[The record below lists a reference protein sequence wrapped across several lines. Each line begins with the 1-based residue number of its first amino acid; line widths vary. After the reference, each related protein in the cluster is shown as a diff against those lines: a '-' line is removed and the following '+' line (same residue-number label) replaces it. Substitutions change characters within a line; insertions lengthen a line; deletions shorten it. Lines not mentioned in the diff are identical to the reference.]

1 MSPRRLSIG
10 FAVACALIAALAVM
24 PRGAAEPVLGPAP
37 DPTDGPAGANDWSC
51 RPSAAEPDPVV
62 LVHGAGTD
70 ATQSFA
76 QLAPLLQRAGYCAYT
91 ANFGRPRLVSGPAAG
106 PDRLDWPG
114 TGPMAAALSGRVVYG
129 VADIAATSAE
139 LAEFVGRVRAAT
151 GAKQVALV
159 GHSTGGTVIR
169 QFLHGHPGAAST
181 VVTLATPYRGSTYSG
196 LPAHY
201 PDLAALGL
209 DGPQI
214 AAQVYGTA
222 GAEQAVGSPVLA
234 RLDAEGETTP
244 GVRWTAIASRADE
257 VITPP
262 ESALLAAPKATDR
275 NLWVQDTCPGDPVA
289 HAALLTDPHAL
300 DLVVSALADAPPD
313 HC

>member
-1 MSPRRLSIG
+1 MSIVLT
-10 FAVACALIAALAVM
+10 VACAVIAALAVM
-24 PRGAAEPVLGPAP
+24 PRALAEPAP
-37 DPTDGPAGANDWSC
+37 DPADGPAGANDWSC
-51 RPSAAEPDPVV
+51 HPSAAAPDPVV

-70 ATQSFA
+70 APQSFA
-76 QLAPLLQRAGYCAYT
+76 ELAPLLQQAGYCVFA
-91 ANFGRPRLVSGPAAG
+91 ANFGRARLLSGPAG
-106 PDRLDWPG
+106 LPSRVNWPG
-114 TGPMAAALSGRVVYG
+114 TGPMAAELTGRVVYG
-129 VADIAATSAE
+129 VADIASTAAE
-139 LAEFVGRVRAAT
+139 LDEFVGRVRDAT
-151 GAKQVALV
+151 GAKRVALV

-169 QFLHGHPGAAST
+169 QFLHTHPGAAST
-181 VVTLATPYRGSTYSG
+181 VVTLATPYRGSTFAG

-234 RLDAEGETTP
+234 RLDAGGETAP

-262 ESALLAAPKATDR
+262 RSALLAAPTGADR
-275 NLWVQDTCPGDPVA
+275 NIWVQDGCSPRPVT
-289 HAALLTDPHAL
+289 HAGLLTDPHAL
-300 DLVVSALADAPPD
+300 ELVLSALSDSPPAP
-313 HC
+313 C

>member
-1 MSPRRLSIG
+1 M
-10 FAVACALIAALAVM
+10 FTVACALIAALAVM

-37 DPTDGPAGANDWSC
+37 DLVDGPAGANDWSC
-51 RPSAAEPDPVV
+51 RPSAAAPNPVV

-70 ATQSFA
+70 AAQSFA
-76 QLAPLLQRAGYCAYT
+76 QLAPRLHRAGYCAFT
-91 ANFGRPRLVSGPAAG
+91 ANFGRPRLVSGPATG
-106 PDRLDWPG
+106 PERLDWPG
-114 TGPMAAALSGRVVYG
+114 TGPMAAALTGHVVYG

-139 LAEFVGRVRAAT
+139 LAAFVDRVRAAT
-151 GAKQVALV
+151 GAKRVALV

-169 QFLHGHPGAAST
+169 EFLHAHPAAAAT

-196 LPAHY
+196 LAAHY

-222 GAEQAVGSPVLA
+222 GAEQAVGSPVMT
-234 RLDAEGETTP
+234 RLDAEGETVP

-262 ESALLAAPKATDR
+262 ESALLTAPKAADR
-275 NLWVQDTCPGDPVA
+275 NIWVQDTCPGDPVA
-289 HAALLTDPHAL
+289 HADLLTDPHAL
-300 DLVVSALADAPPD
+300 DLVVSALADAPPAR
-313 HC
+313 C